1 MTPTYQ
7 ALELAA
13 SSLIDAVNDCANGHD
28 EEARLMN
35 AVADTCEALGDL
47 GAAHKA
53 RHRLADTFVGAIAL
67 FNEHGC
73 ELDGLISIEAASE
86 RVGEIATDVRAL
98 TLPWYDRPDV
108 PETCEDVAEILDGI
122 CEAIMETTTSDPDE
136 TLPAETFTSDERDRA
151 LNACKTAAEI
161 VGKASEHASHGAAL
175 ARLAEEIEDL
185 DAGDGATPAAI
196 LGRLAI
202 TLDDQGYVTANDA
215 AVAASRRAGKAGGLD
230 AMADRIVST
239 HEAGEP
245 WSEILAAVAVTLR
258 EAGRHDAANL
268 LTRP

>member
-28 EEARLMN
+28 EEARLME
-35 AVADTCEALGDL
+35 AVADTCEALGDS

-53 RHRLADTFVGAIAL
+53 RHRLADHIADAMTL
-67 FNEHGC
+67 YYEHGGV
-73 ELDGLISIEAASE
+73 EDLISIEDASE

>member
-28 EEARLMN
+28 EEARLME
-35 AVADTCEALGDL
+35 AVADTCEALGDR

-53 RHRLADTFVGAIAL
+53 RHRLADHFVDAVAL
-67 FNEHGC
+67 FDEHGGV
-73 ELDGLISIEAASE
+73 DDLISIGDASE

-98 TLPWYDRPDV
+98 TLPWYDRHDV
-108 PETCEDVAEILDGI
+108 AETCEDVAEILDSLAD
-122 CEAIMETTTSDPDE
+122 AIAETATSDPDE
-136 TLPAETFTSDERDRA
+136 TLPAETLTSDERDRA
-151 LNACKTAAEI
+151 LDACKTAAEI
-161 VGKASEHASHGAAL
+161 VCKAGEHASHGAAL

-196 LGRLAI
+196 LGRLAL
-202 TLDDQGYVTANDA
+202 TLDDQAHITASDVVITA
-215 AVAASRRAGKAGGLD
+215 ARRVGKAGDLD